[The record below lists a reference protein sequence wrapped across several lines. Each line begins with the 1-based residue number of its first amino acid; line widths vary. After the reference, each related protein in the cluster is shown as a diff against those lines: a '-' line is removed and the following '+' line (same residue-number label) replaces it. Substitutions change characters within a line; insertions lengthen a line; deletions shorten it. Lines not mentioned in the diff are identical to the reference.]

1 MSQPPLVQQP
11 TTPQYNKMPQQ
22 LYPQLPNV
30 SDIPSTIPSNT
41 AASQQNR
48 RPQVARNLQY
58 KDNSFDAVARQEP
71 ILPQQSGFTIDSFRL
86 LSVLGRG
93 HFGKV
98 ILSQYKKTGKLLHHP
113 HIHICTQR
121 THTQTSPFSIAII
134 RKCIQKTNSSAFCV
148 FKHYFL
154 NDQFD

>member
-1 MSQPPLVQQP
+1 MQIVQPFDNLNVNNNAQYVSAQPPLVQQP
-11 TTPQYNKMPQQ
+11 TTPQYNMPQQ

-30 SDIPSTIPSNT
+30 SDVPPSSISSNT
-41 AASQQNR
+41 AAITQQNQR

-58 KDNSFDAVARQEP
+58 KDNSFDTIRQEA

-98 ILSQYKKTGKLLHHP
+98 ILSQYKKTGELH
-113 HIHICTQR
+113 
-121 THTQTSPFSIAII
+121 
-134 RKCIQKTNSSAFCV
+134 
-148 FKHYFL
+148 
-154 NDQFD
+154 

>member
-11 TTPQYNKMPQQ
+11 TTPQYKMPQQ
-22 LYPQLPNV
+22 IYPQLPNV
-30 SDIPSTIPSNT
+30 SDIPATIPTSNT

-98 ILSQYKKTGKLLHHP
+98 ILSQYKKTGKLLHHALS
-113 HIHICTQR
+113 ISCT
-121 THTQTSPFSIAII
+121 
-134 RKCIQKTNSSAFCV
+134 V
-148 FKHYFL
+148 
-154 NDQFD
+154 

>member
-11 TTPQYNKMPQQ
+11 TTPQYNTPQQ

-30 SDIPSTIPSNT
+30 ADMPTTIPT
-41 AASQQNR
+41 AIQQNR

-58 KDNSFDAVARQEP
+58 KDNAFDAQRQEP
-71 ILPQQSGFTIDSFRL
+71 ITPLTGFTIDAFRL

-98 ILSQYKKTGKLLHHP
+98 ILSQYKKTGK
-113 HIHICTQR
+113 
-121 THTQTSPFSIAII
+121 
-134 RKCIQKTNSSAFCV
+134 
-148 FKHYFL
+148 
-154 NDQFD
+154 

>member
-11 TTPQYNKMPQQ
+11 TTPQYKMPQQ

-30 SDIPSTIPSNT
+30 GDIPTTIPSNT
-41 AASQQNR
+41 AATQQNR

-58 KDNSFDAVARQEP
+58 KDNSFDTAARQEP

-98 ILSQYKKTGKLLHHP
+98 ILSQYKKTGKLVLHHAP
-113 HIHICTQR
+113 HSISCTHE
-121 THTQTSPFSIAII
+121 HT
-134 RKCIQKTNSSAFCV
+134 
-148 FKHYFL
+148 
-154 NDQFD
+154 